1 MSLTKW
7 IQNTEDKGEQDLSAM
22 KESKQEAINQV
33 ERLQSRNTVLMKENE
48 RLTMENSIL
57 TAENRGLRAHA
68 SRPGLQ
74 KRKQGGK
81 RN

>member
-1 MSLTKW
+1 MSLTKC
-7 IQNTEDKGEQDLSAM
+7 IQNTENKGEQDLSAM
-22 KESKQEAINQV
+22 KNSWQETINRV
-33 ERLQSRNTVLMKENE
+33 ERLKYRNTVLMKENG
-48 RLTMENSIL
+48 RLTKGNSIL
-57 TAENRGLRAHA
+57 TAENQGLRAHA